1 MDSSKNTDSY
11 KNTNFT
17 KNKNFYEILNVEKN
31 ATINQI
37 KKQYLKLAVILH
49 PDKGGS
55 DDEFKQLA
63 EAYKI
68 LSDPEKRKLYDTYGK
83 TENINLPKTDPFE
96 MFTNMFGMKSINPLD
111 IHITKDFDL
120 YNLYSGIA
128 DEIHYERNIPCNN
141 CNGKGEIFK
150 EVLNCSVCNGKGK
163 VVLEETN
170 GLIVNRIIINCNHCN
185 GTGKFV
191 KNSQICRYCEAKGTV
206 NEHIIDTINI
216 SPGIPVSESITIKG
230 KGHIHPNGSIGNLI
244 VNLNIKEHHFFH
256 RKGSMLLMKK
266 SISIADALCGF
277 TFYLQ
282 HLDKHILKIN
292 IPHGKVITPNSV
304 FKIRGQG
311 MPIYGKDNYY
321 SDLLVQ
327 FKVDF
332 PTKIS
337 LNENQKN
344 MLISMFPGISA
355 MKGDIKYNREGYVEE
370 VDTQDSEDKSNCTQ
384 Q

>member
-1 MDSSKNTDSY
+1 
-11 KNTNFT
+11 
-17 KNKNFYEILNVEKN
+17 
-31 ATINQI
+31 
-37 KKQYLKLAVILH
+37 
-49 PDKGGS
+49 
-55 DDEFKQLA
+55 
-63 EAYKI
+63 
-68 LSDPEKRKLYDTYGK
+68 
-83 TENINLPKTDPFE
+83 
-96 MFTNMFGMKSINPLD
+96 
-111 IHITKDFDL
+111 
-120 YNLYSGIA
+120 
-128 DEIHYERNIPCNN
+128 
-141 CNGKGEIFK
+141 
-150 EVLNCSVCNGKGK
+150 
-163 VVLEETN
+163 
-170 GLIVNRIIINCNHCN
+170 
-185 GTGKFV
+185 
-191 KNSQICRYCEAKGTV
+191 
-206 NEHIIDTINI
+206 
-216 SPGIPVSESITIKG
+216 
-230 KGHIHPNGSIGNLI
+230 
-244 VNLNIKEHHFFH
+244 
-256 RKGSMLLMKK
+256 MLLMKK